1 MNMNNKSS
9 LLREDTGGSSNIL
22 IRITGQD
29 RPGLTASVMEILA
42 KYDTQILD
50 IGQADIHSTLSL
62 GILIRV
68 DEENSG
74 RVMKELLFKATEL
87 QVNIGFAPITDEEYE
102 AWVGRQGKNRYIL
115 TIIGRHLAA
124 KQIGA
129 ATRVIAEQGFNI
141 DSILRLS
148 GRPHLENAV
157 FKSQVSSFKTQNNL
171 KPETSDSG
179 LKPETGAERQRSCI
193 QFSLR
198 GKLEDRSVLQHELM
212 KISSEFDMDFSFQ
225 RDDMFRRM
233 RRLICF
239 DMDSTLIQTECID
252 ELAIRAGVGD
262 QVKAIT
268 ESAMRGEIDFKESF
282 TRRVALL
289 KGLDV
294 SVMKDIAEHL
304 PITEGADRLMEVLK
318 RCGYKIAILSG
329 GFTYFGEYLQR
340 RWGIDYVYANE
351 LEIDEEGKL
360 TGRYVGEIVDGH
372 RKAELLKL
380 IAQVEK
386 VNMAQT
392 IAVGDGANDLPMIS
406 EAGLGIAFH
415 AKPRVKANAE
425 QAISNIG
432 IDGVLYFLGFKDS
445 YLGEQGKL

>member
-1 MNMNNKSS
+1 MNNPNNKSS
-9 LLREDTGGSSNIL
+9 LDREDIGGSSNIL

-129 ATRVIAEQGFNI
+129 ATKVIAEQGFNI

-148 GRPHLENAV
+148 GRPHLEKETHPNPPCLGRESCSAENMEN
-157 FKSQVSSFKTQNNL
+157 KTPSL
-171 KPETSDSG
+171 SREGWGGS
-179 LKPETGAERQRSCI
+179 AI

-198 GKLEDRSVLQHELM
+198 GKLEDRSILQHELM

-386 VNMAQT
+386 VNLAQT
-392 IAVGDGANDLPMIS
+392 IAVGDGANDLPMIAES
-406 EAGLGIAFH
+406 GLGIAFH
-415 AKPRVKANAE
+415 AKPRVVATAKQSINT
-425 QAISNIG
+425 IG
-432 IDGVLYFLGFKDS
+432 LDGVLYFLGFKDS
-445 YLGEQGKL
+445 YLNT